1 MKATQLENKINYLEK
16 NKTDIDS
23 IKELLKNNK
32 SILKVRQRYKS
43 ERHNVFNEEI
53 NKTAL
58 SSNDDKMMIMQ
69 SIDSIETY
77 ANETSKDLVSEKEKI
92 K

>member
-16 NKTDIDS
+16 NKIDIDS

-58 SSNDDKMMIMQ
+58 SSNGDKMMIMQ

>member
-16 NKTDIDS
+16 NKIDIDS

>member
-1 MKATQLENKINYLEK
+1 MKASQLENKINYLEK
-16 NKTDIDS
+16 NKIDIDS